1 MTSSLKTITLLTL
14 LAAWSAACRPD
25 KGDFVLAKPESIAM
39 LEPVNK
45 YAALKTYLNPAS
57 TPNFKLGAGVAL
69 ADYMAQGV
77 AYRMVNSNFNDI
89 TPGYDMKHGA
99 VVKSDGKLDLT
110 NVTNLLKAAQTA
122 GVSVYGHTLAWHANQ
137 NASYLN
143 SLLLAGV
150 DFDPTDKRVNYINGS
165 FEQNQTGW
173 NSLGAASTRD
183 IVSSG
188 LVGAKSLRYTH
199 AAKANPWDAQLAV
212 DFTTAPVPVGE
223 YTLSFFVKSDAPGKF
238 RCSTVG
244 TGADV
249 QYQPDVITTPNWQ
262 YVEWN
267 IKSAGALQ
275 ALRFD
280 MGTTPGTY
288 YLDEV
293 RLNPR
298 STQYRKPVI
307 LQLSADEKTR
317 IIGGAMDK
325 WITEMVSQTKSYV
338 KAWNVVNEPMD
349 DAKPTTL
356 KTAAGRTT
364 LATDEFYWQDYLGKD
379 YAVRAFKLA
388 RLNGN
393 ADDVLFINDNNLEA
407 NLDKCRG
414 LIEYVNYIEANGAKV
429 DGIGTQMHMTLDTKR
444 ENIDQMFQLLAATGK
459 LIKISELDIAIGN
472 GIKTA
477 AATTAQYKAQAD
489 LYEYVIKKYMELVP
503 AKQRYGITM
512 WSPMDSADAATWRA
526 GEPIGLWKRDYNRK
540 LSYGG
545 FANGLA
551 GRDISAEFK

>member
-1 MTSSLKTITLLTL
+1 MTSSLKTITLLTA
-14 LAAWSAACRPD
+14 LAALSVACQPD
-25 KGDFVLAKPESIAM
+25 KSAFVLVKPESIAT
-39 LEPVNK
+39 LEPINK
-45 YAALKTYLNPAS
+45 YAALKTYLAPADNA
-57 TPNFKLGAGVAL
+57 NFKLGAGVGL
-69 ADYMAQGV
+69 SDYLAQGLV
-77 AYRMVNSNFNDI
+77 YRMINGNFNAI

-99 VVKSDGKLDLT
+99 VVKADGKLDLT
-110 NVTNLLKAAQTA
+110 NVTNLLKTAQAA

-150 DFDPTDKRVNYINGS
+150 DFDPADKRVNYINGS

-173 NSLGAASTRD
+173 NSFGAASTRD
-183 IVSSG
+183 VISTG
-188 LVGAKSLRYTH
+188 LVGTKSLRYTH
-199 AAKANPWDAQLAV
+199 AAKGNPWEAQLGV
-212 DFTTAPVPVGE
+212 DFSPAPVPVGE
-223 YTLSFFVKSDAPGKF
+223 YTLSFFVKSDAAGKF

-249 QYQPDVITTPNWQ
+249 QYQPDVITTTNWQ

-288 YLDEV
+288 YLDDV

-298 STQYRKPVI
+298 STVYRKPVI
-307 LQLSADEKTR
+307 LQLSADEKAR

-325 WITEMVSQTKSYV
+325 WISEMVTQSKPYV

-349 DAKPTTL
+349 DTKPNTL
-356 KTAAGRTT
+356 KTAAGRAT
-364 LATDEFYWQDYLGKD
+364 LASDEFFWQDYLGKD
-379 YAVRAFKLA
+379 YAVRAFKMA

-393 ADDVLFINDNNLEA
+393 ADDVLFISDNNLET

-414 LIEYVNYIEANGAKV
+414 LIEYVSYIDANGAKV

-444 ENIDQMFQLLAATGK
+444 ENIDQMFRLLAATGK
-459 LIKISELDIAIGN
+459 MISVSELDIALGN

-477 AATTAQYKAQAD
+477 AATPAQYKAQAE
-489 LYEYVIKKYMELVP
+489 LYEYTIKKYMELVP
-503 AKQRYGITM
+503 AKQRYGITI
-512 WSPMDSADAATWRA
+512 WSPMDSADGATWRA
-526 GEPIGLWKRDYNRK
+526 GEPIGLWKRDYTRK

-551 GRDISAEFK
+551 GRDVSADFK